1 MIIAKSLIIN
11 RHLQTN
17 KLFILS
23 LKVISF
29 WSNCLIY
36 LQQIRKHQRLY
47 LFTTESRL
55 ITTQKKKKRQ
65 KENEINLVNPSICF
79 RKM

>member
-17 KLFILS
+17 ELFVLS

-36 LQQIRKHQRLY
+36 LQQIRKNQRLY

-55 ITTQKKKKRQ
+55 ITAQKKKKR
-65 KENEINLVNPSICF
+65 K
-79 RKM
+79 KMKLIW